1 MPQPAKGGLPR
12 SSEPGP
18 FPGSFEAYLDTLRG
32 CRRCPQVA
40 GRPVA
45 QPVIMGRVYLRG
57 QAPGPSEEREGRAF
71 CGRAGGTLF
80 RWFAS
85 IGVDEARFRERVF
98 MGALIRCFPGR
109 NDGPGKQGDRRPVGP
124 EIANCLDHF
133 GAELR
138 LLRPELVLL
147 VGQMAIQ
154 QLLPGAK
161 LDDTV
166 GKTFPLEHAGHHFT
180 ALPLPHPSG
189 LSRWIQKEPG
199 KGLLKQAL
207 ELLREQAAWRETF
220 GG

>member
-1 MPQPAKGGLPR
+1 MPAASKTAFQAH
-12 SSEPGP
+12 
-18 FPGSFEAYLDTLRG
+18 LDRLLA
-32 CRRCPQVA
+32 CRRCPLVA

-45 QPVIMGRVYLRG
+45 EPVTMGRVYLRG
-57 QAPGPSEEREGRAF
+57 QAPGPTEDREGRAF

-85 IGVDEARFRERVF
+85 LGVDEARFRERVF

-109 NDGPGKQGDRRPVGP
+109 NEGPGKQGDRRPSGS
-124 EIANCLDHF
+124 EIANCCDHF

-166 GKTFPLEHAGHHFT
+166 GKAFPLEHGGHHFT

-199 KGLLKQAL
+199 QGLLKRAL
-207 ELLREQAAWRETF
+207 ELLQEQTAWRETF
-220 GG
+220 AR